1 MKLVSK
7 EILRN
12 LGVVVFFIITS
23 LIYFHPVLQGKA
35 IYQSDIAQY
44 KGMAKERD
52 DYKRTT
58 GVESYWTNSA
68 FGGMPT
74 YQLGANYPHDY
85 IKKLDRL
92 IRFLPRPADYLFL
105 YFIGFYVLMLCLK
118 IDWRVAVLGSLAFG
132 LSTYLIVILG
142 IGHNAKAHALG
153 YIPLVLGGIILTLRK
168 KYILGFLLTA
178 LAMALEISA
187 NHYQMTYYFM
197 LLVLVIGVVYLIY
210 AIREKKVKDY
220 FISVGLSALAIVLAI
235 ATNATGLMATKEYA
249 DWSTRGKSELTINP
263 DGTEKIDTEGLD
275 KEYITRYSY
284 GISESLNLF
293 VPRLFGGSGGENL
306 GQDSESYDFLRSQGV
321 PPSQAREFA
330 ENLPLYWGK
339 QPFVGAPAYIGAI
352 VVFLFILGLFIV
364 KNKHKWWLVSGVL
377 LSLFLSWGKN
387 FPALTNFLIDYFP
400 LYNKF
405 RAVSSA
411 QVVLE
416 LCVPVLAMLGLLKF
430 LTESTEKGKRLKA
443 LKWSGGIAI
452 GLGLLLLLLKSTF
465 TFEGLNDGY
474 YAQNFGELMNA
485 IVEDRKAVFTGDTIR
500 TLIYVLLT
508 VTLLWFFA
516 QGKLKKSITLVI
528 LGLLVMADLVGVG
541 RRYVDADD
549 FVRARQVERPF
560 QASALDQQILQD
572 KDVFR
577 VFDPNEGLNGAR
589 MSYFHKSIGGY
600 HAAKPGKLLDL
611 FEFHLY
617 SNNIDVLNML
627 NVKYIVQQDEET
639 GQSFPAF
646 NEDANGPG
654 WFIENL
660 IAVENSDVE
669 IMALDS
675 LDTKKSAVF
684 NSSIQNL
691 EPARFKVDSTAI
703 VSVVDFR
710 PNYVVYETN
719 NKNPGFAV
727 FSEMHYPHGWSASID
742 NQTTVAHYRLNYA
755 LRGMHVPAGKHK
767 IIFEFEPEVVKAGS
781 NIALASNILLGLV
794 MLGGIFWSFK
804 KSNGKSKD

>member
-1 MKLVSK
+1 MKFVSK

-12 LGVVVFFIITS
+12 LGVVVFFIIAS

-52 DYKRTT
+52 EFKKTT

-105 YFIGFYVLMLCLK
+105 YFIGFYILMLCLK
-118 IDWRVAVLGSLAFG
+118 VDWRVAVLGSLAFG

-153 YIPLVLGGIILTLRK
+153 YIPMVIGGIILTLRK
-168 KYILGFLLTA
+168 KYVLGFLLTT

-187 NHYQMTYYFM
+187 NHYQMTYYFI
-197 LLVLVIGVVYLIY
+197 LLVLVLGLVYLIY
-210 AIREKKVKDY
+210 AIREKKFKE
-220 FISVGLSALAIVLAI
+220 FSIAVGLSILAVILGI

-263 DGTEKIDTEGLD
+263 DGTEKVDVEGLD

-284 GISESLNLF
+284 GISESLNLY

-306 GQDSESYDFLRSQGV
+306 GQDSESYEFLRSQGV
-321 PPSQAREFA
+321 PPSQARDFS
-330 ENLPLYWGK
+330 ENLPLYWGQ
-339 QPFVGAPAYIGAI
+339 QPFVGAPAYLGAI

-364 KNKHKWWLVSGVL
+364 KTKHKWWLVSGVI

-411 QVVLE
+411 QVILE
-416 LCVPVLAMLGLLKF
+416 LCVPVLAMLGLWKF
-430 LTESTEKGKRLKA
+430 LRKSTEKEEKLKA

-485 IVEDRKAVFTGDTIR
+485 IVEDRKAVYTSDTLR
-500 TLIYVLLT
+500 TLVYVLLAIC
-508 VTLLWFFA
+508 LLWLYA
-516 QGKLKKSITLVI
+516 QKKLKKNLALTL
-528 LGLLVMADLVGVG
+528 LGVLMIADLVGVG
-541 RRYVDADD
+541 RRYVDSDD
-549 FVRARQVERPF
+549 FVRSRQVEQPF
-560 QASALDQQILQD
+560 QALTLDQQILQD
-572 KDVFR
+572 ESVFR
-577 VFDPNEGLNGAR
+577 VFDPSEGLNGAR
-589 MSYFHKSIGGY
+589 LSYFHKSIGGY

-660 IAVENSDVE
+660 IAVDNSDIE
-669 IMALDS
+669 IKALDS
-675 LDTKKSAVF
+675 LNTKRSAVF
-684 NSSIQNL
+684 NSSIQSLKPSN
-691 EPARFKVDSTAI
+691 FKVDSTAT
-703 VSVVDFR
+703 VNVVDFR

-719 NKNPGFAV
+719 NPNPGFVV
-727 FSEMHYPHGWSASID
+727 FSEMHYPHGWTASID
-742 NQTTVAHYRLNYA
+742 DETNVPHYRVNYA
-755 LRGMHVPAGKHK
+755 LRGIAVPAGKHK
-767 IIFEFEPEVVKAGS
+767 IVFEFEPEVVKTGS
-781 NIALASNILLGLV
+781 TIALASNILLGLLL
-794 MLGGIFWSFK
+794 LGGVFWSFK
-804 KSNGKSKD
+804 KSNGKPEE